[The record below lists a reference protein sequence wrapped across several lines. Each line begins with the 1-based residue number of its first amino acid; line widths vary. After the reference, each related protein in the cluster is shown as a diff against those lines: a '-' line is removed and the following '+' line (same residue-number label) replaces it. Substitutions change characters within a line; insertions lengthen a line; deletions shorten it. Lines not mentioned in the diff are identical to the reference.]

1 MTLFSEDASKPLQN
15 LLGRYNPSKK
25 PDDSLI
31 VKSYSMAPTD
41 VERLSRPPASLSA
54 PAISL
59 FWLTQPDKIPE
70 IFSNQTLKDGGF
82 LPRCLVADTKVEPE
96 ERTGNEKPINKEL
109 LQTFTE
115 GMKCIF
121 SAFRLNPKTP
131 RIIEAEP
138 EVNGRMTEHWNAV
151 VRRRKTDLR
160 DISIFAA
167 RWTENTWRLA
177 LNLHVA
183 KHGECAADH
192 PLEIESAEAAIR
204 IHDWFC
210 REQLR
215 LLQSGREL
223 ANAGKLDALKAKIDA
238 YGKEGSITMRELLRS
253 GWDEPEV
260 RRIVQASRGTLALQE
275 SKGVGRHSLKIMLA

>member
-1 MTLFSEDASKPLQN
+1 
-15 LLGRYNPSKK
+15 
-25 PDDSLI
+25 
-31 VKSYSMAPTD
+31 MAPTS

-121 SAFRLNPKTP
+121 NAFRLNPKAP

-138 EVNGRMTEHWNAV
+138 EVNGRMT
-151 VRRRKTDLR
+151 
-160 DISIFAA
+160 
-167 RWTENTWRLA
+167 
-177 LNLHVA
+177 
-183 KHGECAADH
+183 
-192 PLEIESAEAAIR
+192 
-204 IHDWFC
+204 
-210 REQLR
+210 
-215 LLQSGREL
+215 
-223 ANAGKLDALKAKIDA
+223 
-238 YGKEGSITMRELLRS
+238 
-253 GWDEPEV
+253 
-260 RRIVQASRGTLALQE
+260 
-275 SKGVGRHSLKIMLA
+275 